1 MMVTNQHR
9 RIVSSNARKGG
20 DNATL
25 ASEDESR
32 FQVLQ
37 EEDTYDIIYSDQID
51 GMGTDNPVGVS
62 KKKSVA
68 VDVDPFVDVVSL
80 MEGSSTEII
89 VHKVTS
95 IAGNHKAILII
106 ENDGEDRRV
115 AHSKDGSGNNGKNR
129 VLKENNTKGFKD
141 DLGMKVDDVDGSLPL
156 MVGNE
161 PTMVV
166 GGTIDLVARDGV
178 IGSSKDVSFWYD
190 PWLGGLGPI
199 VDNLKEG
206 ACIVHNTATVANM
219 FDEHGQWRQH
229 RIEHLVSF
237 SVLLWIATI
246 KVPHLR
252 GLQDR
257 PSWDPSPTKQI
268 KVSSA
273 YERRAGVFFGL
284 KERIWLTIGRF

>member
-1 MMVTNQHR
+1 MVTNQHH

-51 GMGTDNPVGVS
+51 GMGTDNPVGVVQS

-178 IGSSKDVSFWYD
+178 VHHPLNGSS
-190 PWLGGLGPI
+190 
-199 VDNLKEG
+199 
-206 ACIVHNTATVANM
+206 
-219 FDEHGQWRQH
+219 FDCLSNDDELSILEIYRSMHELAWCQLTGTYASLMAIRKK
-229 RIEHLVSF
+229 
-237 SVLLWIATI
+237 LLWEPLA
-246 KVPHLR
+246 
-252 GLQDR
+252 
-257 PSWDPSPTKQI
+257 
-268 KVSSA
+268 
-273 YERRAGVFFGL
+273 
-284 KERIWLTIGRF
+284 